1 MKKLTNSVDKFVD
14 KCVYPVENSDSCV
27 KVEKK
32 NLYKQFYQHHTT
44 LNKKV
49 PLNTFNTIHRHYYDY
64 YDLLYL

>member
-14 KCVYPVENSDSCV
+14 KCVYPVENSYGCV
-27 KVEKK
+27 KVGRKI
-32 NLYKQFYQHHTT
+32 LHTQFYQHHTT

>member
-14 KCVYPVENSDSCV
+14 KCVYPVENSYSCI

-32 NLYKQFYQHHTT
+32 NLYTQFYQHYTT

-49 PLNTFNTIHRHYYDY
+49 PLKTFNTIHRHYYDY